1 MKHLPLIIAS
11 TLLVATSTSLAQQ
24 NENRW
29 LRPEGGN
36 LDDPGNWSL
45 QELPGPFDTAVFEVG
60 GSQPYTVIGTSA
72 EVGGFEIGGDD
83 VDARFFG
90 MKQLLFAEFL
100 SVGGRNSNSD
110 FRPGRLRLQLDPG
123 SPAFLSFIEVGKKGF
138 ASQFTLAPSSRIGTL
153 FFDLRPN
160 ATVRFELDQNSGG
173 TQSNPVL
180 LAKKGVSLA
189 GTIEII
195 QQSGALLPPLGTAI
209 DLLFVPSG
217 IGTTSIP
224 AIVTAAQPG
233 RRIAPEFIDSDGEGV
248 PDRLVGTIRAAET
261 TNVVEDGESLE
272 IGAPTFAIEAADLD
286 GDGVDEIV
294 IATEAGKLR
303 IYQPT
308 ESGGFAGPFD
318 YVIGSIPVD
327 IASGDY
333 DGDGTVD
340 LAIAN
345 FGDDDLSILLN
356 PDEDPGTL
364 VAAEN
369 LSVPAGPASIVTT
382 DLGAAE
388 GNLLADSADLLVVSR
403 STGTA
408 SGYKSNGDGTF
419 AKVSEVEV
427 GDEPG
432 PSAPIDDENKK
443 DPDPPVGVGG
453 TTSGLVGASPTGIL
467 TIVQPD
473 PVDGSLEVVA
483 TVPLSGIP
491 NGVAS
496 ADVDGDG
503 SPESLVI
510 TTTGNLDLIRGVAQF
525 SRSSIP
531 LPAGKIAT
539 AITTGQLDEVPGPE
553 IVIAMLGEDNQGPEL
568 LVLRPRPI
576 EGPGDAILIDLVNV
590 IPLEE
595 AVSALALGTG
605 GTPKSARPTLSIG
618 ALPLPQAGG
627 DPAVNL
633 LGLAT
638 IPTPACSKADFN
650 GDGVV
655 DGGDLGSIIGAW
667 GPCDD
672 CAQDLD
678 QNGIVNSAD
687 LGLFLSLWGPC
698 SI

>member
-24 NENRW
+24 TENRW

-60 GSQPYTVIGTSA
+60 GSQPYTVLGIGRQF
-72 EVGGFEIGGDD
+72 GGIEIGGDD
-83 VDARFFG
+83 VNARFLDG
-90 MKQLLFAEFL
+90 IKQFLFAEFL
-100 SVGGRNSNSD
+100 TVGGRSSNSD
-110 FRPGRLRLQLDPG
+110 FNPGRFRLQLDPG
-123 SPAFLSFIEVGKKGF
+123 NPAFLSFIEIGKQGF
-138 ASQFTLAPSSRIGTL
+138 ASQFAIAPGSRIGTL
-153 FFDLRPN
+153 FFDLRPS
-160 ATVRFELDQNSGG
+160 ATVRFELDQDSGG
-173 TQSNPVL
+173 SPSDPVL
-180 LAKKGVSLA
+180 LAKKGVALD
-189 GTIEII
+189 GTIEIVRR
-195 QQSGALLPPLGTAI
+195 SEALLPPLGTTI
-209 DLLFVPSG
+209 NLLFVPAG
-217 IGTTSIP
+217 IDTTSIP

-233 RRIAPEFIDSDGEGV
+233 RRIAPDFIDSNGDGIA
-248 PDRLVGTIRAAET
+248 DRLIGTIRAAET
-261 TNVVEDGESLE
+261 TNVAEPGQSLE
-272 IGAPTFAIEAADLD
+272 IGTPTFAIEAADLD
-286 GDGVDEIV
+286 GDGIDEIV

-308 ESGGFAGPFD
+308 ASGGIAGPFD

-356 PDEDPGTL
+356 PDEDPDAL
-364 VAAEN
+364 VAAED
-369 LSVPAGPASIVTT
+369 LVVPAGPASIATI
-382 DLGAAE
+382 DLGETE
-388 GNLLADSADLLVVSR
+388 GNLLSDAADLFVVSR
-403 STGTA
+403 TTGTA
-408 SGYKSNGDGTF
+408 TGYKSEGDGTF

-453 TTSGLVGASPTGIL
+453 TASGLGGGSTTGIL

-473 PVDGSLEVVA
+473 SVDGSLEVVA

-496 ADVDGDG
+496 TDVDGDG

-510 TTTGNLDLIRGVAQF
+510 TTTGNLDLVRGETEF

-531 LPAGKIAT
+531 LPTGRIAT
-539 AITTGQLDEVPGPE
+539 AITTGQFDDVPGPE
-553 IVIAMLGEDNQGPEL
+553 IVIAMIGENNEDPEL
-568 LVLRPRPI
+568 LVFRPRPF
-576 EGPGDAILIDLVNV
+576 EGSGGGILIDLVNV
-590 IPLEE
+590 IPLEDP
-595 AVSALALGTG
+595 VSALALGTG
-605 GTPKSARPTLSIG
+605 GTPTPERPSLSIG
-618 ALPLPQAGG
+618 SLPLEGG

-633 LGLAT
+633 LGLQT
-638 IPTPACSKADFN
+638 IETPACSKADFN

-678 QNGIVNSAD
+678 QNGVVNSAD

>member
-1 MKHLPLIIAS
+1 M
-11 TLLVATSTSLAQQ
+11 
-24 NENRW
+24 
-29 LRPEGGN
+29 
-36 LDDPGNWSL
+36 
-45 QELPGPFDTAVFEVG
+45 
-60 GSQPYTVIGTSA
+60 
-72 EVGGFEIGGDD
+72 
-83 VDARFFG
+83 
-90 MKQLLFAEFL
+90 
-100 SVGGRNSNSD
+100 
-110 FRPGRLRLQLDPG
+110 
-123 SPAFLSFIEVGKKGF
+123 
-138 ASQFTLAPSSRIGTL
+138 
-153 FFDLRPN
+153 
-160 ATVRFELDQNSGG
+160 
-173 TQSNPVL
+173 
-180 LAKKGVSLA
+180 
-189 GTIEII
+189 
-195 QQSGALLPPLGTAI
+195 
-209 DLLFVPSG
+209 
-217 IGTTSIP
+217 
-224 AIVTAAQPG
+224 
-233 RRIAPEFIDSDGEGV
+233 
-248 PDRLVGTIRAAET
+248 
-261 TNVVEDGESLE
+261 
-272 IGAPTFAIEAADLD
+272 
-286 GDGVDEIV
+286 
-294 IATEAGKLR
+294 
-303 IYQPT
+303 
-308 ESGGFAGPFD
+308 
-318 YVIGSIPVD
+318 D

-356 PDEDPGTL
+356 PDEDPGTPSSPQKTS
-364 VAAEN
+364 
-369 LSVPAGPASIVTT
+369 SVPAGPASIVDHRISVRDGGQPARRQPPTSSWSPGRPGPPPAT
-382 DLGAAE
+382 
-388 GNLLADSADLLVVSR
+388 SR
-403 STGTA
+403 
-408 SGYKSNGDGTF
+408 NGDGTF

-633 LGLAT
+633 LGLADH
-638 IPTPACSKADFN
+638 PRRPPAARRISTATAWSTAATSARSSVP
-650 GDGVV
+650 GAPATTVPRI
-655 DGGDLGSIIGAW
+655 SIRTA
-667 GPCDD
+667 
-672 CAQDLD
+672 
-678 QNGIVNSAD
+678 S
-687 LGLFLSLWGPC
+687 
-698 SI
+698 

>member
-1 MKHLPLIIAS
+1 MKHSISILIS
-11 TLLVATSTSLAQQ
+11 TLLLSTTTTLAQQ
-24 NENRW
+24 VENRW

-45 QELPGPFDTAVFEVG
+45 QEIPGPFDTAVFEVG
-60 GSQPYTVIGTSA
+60 GSQPYTVLGTTGQ
-72 EVGGFEIGGDD
+72 VGGIEIGGDD
-83 VDARFFG
+83 VDARFSSVG
-90 MKQLLFAEFL
+90 QVLFAEFL
-100 SVGGRNSNSD
+100 NIGGRPSNSD
-110 FRPGRLRLQLDPG
+110 FRPGRLRLQLDPT
-123 SPAFLSFIEVGKKGF
+123 SPAFLSFIEVGKQGF
-138 ASQFTLAPSSRIGTL
+138 ASQFAIAPNSTIGTL
-153 FFDLRPN
+153 FFDLRPS
-160 ATVRFELDQNSGG
+160 ATVRFELDQDSGAS
-173 TQSNPVL
+173 TSDPVL
-180 LAKKGVSLA
+180 LAKKGASLE

-195 QQSGALLPPLGTAI
+195 RQPGALLPPLGTTI

-217 IGTTSIP
+217 IQSASIP

-233 RRIAPEFIDSDGEGV
+233 RRIAPEFIDTDGDGTL
-248 PDRLVGTIRAAET
+248 DRLIGTIRTAET
-261 TNVVEDGESLE
+261 TNVAVPGQSLE
-272 IGAPTFAIEAADLD
+272 IGSPTFAIEAADLD
-286 GDGVDEIV
+286 GDGIDEIV

-308 ESGGFAGPFD
+308 ASGGIAGPFD

-333 DGDGTVD
+333 DGDGTID

-356 PDEDPGTL
+356 PDADPDAL

-369 LSVPAGPASIVTT
+369 LAVPAGPASIATV
-382 DLGAAE
+382 DLGEAE
-388 GNLLADSADLLVVSR
+388 GNLIADAADLFVVSR
-403 STGTA
+403 ATGTA
-408 SGYKSNGDGTF
+408 TGYKSRGGGTF
-419 AKVSEVEV
+419 EKVSEVEV
-427 GDEPG
+427 GEEPG
-432 PSAPIDDENKK
+432 PSSPIDDENKK

-453 TTSGLVGASPTGIL
+453 TASGLRGGSPTGIL

-473 PVDGSLEVVA
+473 PVDGGLEVVG

-496 ADVDGDG
+496 TDVDGDG
-503 SPESLVI
+503 SPETLVI
-510 TTTGNLDLIRGVAQF
+510 TTTGNLDLIRGELDF

-531 LPAGKIAT
+531 LPAGMIAT
-539 AITTGQLDEVPGPE
+539 AITTGQFDDVPGPE
-553 IVIAMLGEDNQGPEL
+553 ILIAMIGENNQDPEL

-576 EGPGDAILIDLVNV
+576 EGPGDGILIDLINV
-590 IPLEE
+590 IPLED

-605 GTPKSARPTLSIG
+605 GTPTSERPSLSIG
-618 ALPLPQAGG
+618 ALPLQGG

-633 LGLAT
+633 LGLQT
-638 IPTPACSKADFN
+638 IETPACSKADFN

-667 GPCDD
+667 GPCEG

-678 QNGIVNSAD
+678 QNGVVNSAD